1 MNSVRYLLVGNS
13 SFLILEDLEPYINY
27 TDKIVEYQGY
37 IGVLMK
43 RAYDTY
49 SLKSFGSIESE
60 LVHTKETT
68 WINKFVQK
76 EKIKYYEYL
85 LLRLTSHLR
94 NQKIDNIIY
103 NYEDTLILAC

>member
-1 MNSVRYLLVGNS
+1 MNSVRYLLIGNS
-13 SFLILEDLEPYINY
+13 SFLILEELEPYINC
-27 TDKIVEYQGY
+27 TDKIVKYQGH

-43 RAYDTY
+43 RADNY
-49 SLKSFGSIESE
+49 SLKSFESIENE
-60 LVHTKETT
+60 LEDTKETT

-85 LLRLTSHLR
+85 LRRLTAHIR
-94 NQKIDNIIY
+94 NQKIDNVIY

>member
-1 MNSVRYLLVGNS
+1 MNSVRYLLIGNS
-13 SFLILEDLEPYINY
+13 SFLLLEELEPHINCK
-27 TDKIVEYQGY
+27 DKIVEYQGH

-43 RAYDTY
+43 RADNY
-49 SLKSFGSIESE
+49 SLKSFESIENE
-60 LVHTKETT
+60 LEHTKEST

-76 EKIKYYEYL
+76 EKIEYYEYL
-85 LLRLTSHLR
+85 LRRLTSHIR

>member
-13 SFLILEDLEPYINY
+13 SFLILEELEPYVNY
-27 TDKIVEYQGY
+27 TDKVVEYQGN
-37 IGVLMK
+37 IGVIMK
-43 RAYDTY
+43 RAGDTY
-49 SLKSFGSIESE
+49 SLKSFESIESE
-60 LVHTKETT
+60 IIYTREST

-85 LLRLTSHLR
+85 LRRLTAHIR